1 MQFLQST
8 KSDWFFDHVGGRFCR
23 VPRGMTPELLG
34 SRAPWASFFELVIDD
49 NQLSFTVVLNEGRTE
64 IIRASIVGD
73 EATGTFDVMPQ
84 TQHG

>member
-1 MQFLQST
+1 
-8 KSDWFFDHVGGRFCR
+8 
-23 VPRGMTPELLG
+23 
-34 SRAPWASFFELVIDD
+34 LVIDD